1 MDKLK
6 KKFQNLPLK
15 KSLLLVSAVCL
26 STVCILSAVTILFFS
41 GMRQRLLDLRPV
53 IITDYVLESSDA
65 DTGGSTSCRRNTATE
80 HCREINSSS
89 AGARPF

>member
-1 MDKLK
+1 MPEHSMH
-6 KKFQNLPLK
+6 FIR
-15 KSLLLVSAVCL
+15 SYHTVLLWYAAE
-26 STVCILSAVTILFFS
+26 T
-41 GMRQRLLDLRPV
+41 LDLRPV